1 MHSLLA
7 KPLSILV
14 NRLEGDSRWHY
25 VPMVERICSFSKDE
39 VLQDQ
44 WGRLLRM
51 IQFVYEKIPFY
62 MDRFRE
68 AGITP
73 QAIQSPS
80 DLLRIPILA
89 REDIRRNQVTLLDPS
104 LDRNQLIGAATG
116 GTTDSPIQLFL
127 DRECLYQRRAATHV
141 FYTWFSY
148 RPGDSMAFLWGAQQD
163 FPRTLTFKNKVLQ
176 WLLGQSL
183 FLPCSYLND
192 DIMWDYY
199 KRLSAFQPKVLQA
212 YPTALYLFADF
223 LERNGLRLPIKN
235 INVAAEYLYD
245 YQRQKI
251 ESIFGTKIFNWYGAR
266 ELGHIATECWVH
278 NGMHINTFGVYVEVL
293 KDGKHVQ
300 GEMGEIVITDL
311 LNKAMPLIRYK
322 IGDVG
327 SISHRNCPCGSN
339 LPFIEEVGGRY
350 VDTFKKRDGTFI
362 PTVAFTGRVIKEH
375 LGIEKLQIIQKD
387 FEHLQLNIVKG
398 EQYSDRALVNL
409 EEELC
414 QFMRERLSF
423 DVRFV
428 DKILPEKSGKILFCK
443 SEVTPPDP
451 PHSRGV

>member
-7 KPLSILV
+7 KPLSMLLQRI
-14 NRLEGDSRWHY
+14 EGDTRWDY
-25 VPMVERICSFSKDE
+25 VPLVEKVCHFSKNE
-39 VLQDQ
+39 VLKDQ
-44 WGRLLRM
+44 WDRLLH
-51 IQFVYEKIPFY
+51 IIHFAYAKIPFY
-62 MDRFRE
+62 RDRFSE
-68 AGITP
+68 AGIRPET
-73 QAIQSPS
+73 IQSPS
-80 DLLRIPILA
+80 DLLRIPILV
-89 REDIRRNQVTLLDPS
+89 REDIRRNQTPLLNPS
-104 LDRNQLIGAATG
+104 LDEKQLVGAATG
-116 GTTDSPIQLFL
+116 GTTDSPIHLFL
-127 DRECLYQRRAATHV
+127 DKECLCQRRAATHV
-141 FYTWFSY
+141 FYTWFGY

-163 FPRTLTFKNKVLQ
+163 FPRTLTFKNKVRQ
-176 WLLGQSL
+176 WLLGRSL

-192 DIMWDYY
+192 DIMWGYY

-223 LERNGLRLPIKN
+223 LERNGLRLPIKS
-235 INVAAEYLYD
+235 INVAAEYLYG
-245 YQRQKI
+245 YQREKI
-251 ESIFGTKIFNWYGAR
+251 ESVFQTRIFNWYGAR
-266 ELGHIATECWVH
+266 ELGHIATECEMH
-278 NGMHINTFGVYVEVL
+278 RGMHINTFGVYVEIL
-293 KDGKHVQ
+293 KDGRQVED
-300 GEMGEIVITDL
+300 EMGEIVITDL

-327 SISHRNCPCGSN
+327 SISQRNCPCGSS

-387 FEHLQLNIVKG
+387 FEHLQLNIMKG
-398 EQYSDRALVNL
+398 EQYSDRALANL

-428 DKILPEKSGKILFCK
+428 DEILPEKSGKMLFCK

-451 PHSRGV
+451 PRSRAV